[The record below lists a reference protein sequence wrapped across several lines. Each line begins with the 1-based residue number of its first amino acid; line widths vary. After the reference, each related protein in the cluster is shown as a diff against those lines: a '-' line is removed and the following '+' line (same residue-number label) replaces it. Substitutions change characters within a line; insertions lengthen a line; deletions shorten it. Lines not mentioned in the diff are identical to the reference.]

1 MDKELLGYCMIYQE
15 VKNIAGE
22 LGWTVSVEEERLH
35 FCFCG
40 EKDYSF
46 AILASSAV
54 ELISKIRL
62 LAYNYAEDRKFKEK
76 LDELVGLLIS
86 AKER

>member
-1 MDKELLGYCMIYQE
+1 MTYED

-22 LGWTVSVEEERLH
+22 LGWTVSLNERRLH
-35 FCFCG
+35 FSFSG

-54 ELISKIRL
+54 ELISKVRL
-62 LAYNYAEDRKFKEK
+62 WAYNYEEDRNFKGK
-76 LDELVGLLIS
+76 LDELIGLLIS

>member
-1 MDKELLGYCMIYQE
+1 MTYED

-22 LGWTVSVEEERLH
+22 LGWTVSLNERRLH
-35 FCFCG
+35 FSFSG

-46 AILASSAV
+46 TILASSAV
-54 ELISKIRL
+54 ELISKVRL
-62 LAYNYAEDRKFKEK
+62 LAYNYEEDRNFKGK
-76 LDELVGLLIS
+76 LDELIGLLIS

>member
-1 MDKELLGYCMIYQE
+1 MTYQD

-22 LGWTVSVEEERLH
+22 LGWAVSVEEGRFH
-35 FCFCG
+35 FCFRG

-76 LDELVGLLIS
+76 LDTLARLLVNGL
-86 AKER
+86 

>member
-1 MDKELLGYCMIYQE
+1 MTYED

-22 LGWTVSVEEERLH
+22 LGWTVSLNERRLH
-35 FCFCG
+35 FSFSG

-54 ELISKIRL
+54 ELISKVRL
-62 LAYNYAEDRKFKEK
+62 LAYNYEEDRNFKGK
-76 LDELVGLLIS
+76 LDELIGLLIS